1 MTERLSVEANG
12 SRLEEQRFPGRQGRI
27 LFAYLVAQE
36 GRAVPRDE
44 LAEVL
49 WGDELPAT
57 WEKALRVLMTKLRA
71 LLAEC
76 GIDGSSALTSAFGC
90 YQLTLPP
97 DAWIDVDAAAD
108 AVEHAET
115 ALASGRFDDAC
126 AEAAA
131 AAELAR
137 RSFLPGEGGP
147 WVEDQRRDLRDLLVR
162 ALECLRD
169 ASYAAG
175 RFGDALRHA
184 EEITELEPF
193 RESSYRA
200 LMQAHAAA
208 GNPAEALRVYE
219 RCRVFLSEELGVY
232 PSPETEAVYLE
243 ILRSSPGTLDT
254 EADRFEDGPIEA
266 ELPPPPSDEPPRWS
280 RRRVATLSAATV
292 LVAIAAVAAGLAF
305 ASRGKARAAVVLRPN
320 SLVRLDSK
328 TLKPTLDVPIGRMA
342 DLVVAKDG
350 FVWVN
355 HWSLRYKDNAGVRNA
370 GDRKLTRFDPSTR
383 SVQDVGLVSPC
394 GITPD
399 PSGDLWVANC
409 YPELD
414 GRVRGTVVRVH
425 ARTLD
430 EDPPVDLPTVDGFYR
445 GMVYGG
451 GSLWLGG
458 VNGGD
463 TPDRRLIQLD
473 PQTGK
478 KRTFHMARQATVLA
492 WSPGYGDIWISN
504 CGDQSVSRMDLATKT
519 VTTPFE
525 YVSNSPCPVAVGD
538 DGAIWVGDWDASPT
552 RVTRLPAD
560 GTGLPQGILLPRAKF
575 GPGGTPSIA
584 AGAGG
589 IWVAVPDDHAVWR
602 IDPLHPSRPPKRIF
616 LHYAPWGVA
625 VDNDSGAIW
634 VTLRGSTT
642 SVTK

>member
-1 MTERLSVEANG
+1 MEANG
-12 SRLEEQRFPGRQGRI
+12 TRLDEQRFPGRQGRI
-27 LFAYLVAQE
+27 VFAYLAVQK
-36 GRAVPRDE
+36 GRPVPRDE
-44 LAEVL
+44 LAEML
-49 WGDELPAT
+49 WGEELPAT

-71 LLAEC
+71 LLEEC
-76 GIDGSSALTSAFGC
+76 GIDGAGALTSAFGC

-97 DAWIDVDAAAD
+97 DAWIDVEAAASG
-108 AVEHAET
+108 VERAE
-115 ALASGRFDDAC
+115 ADLAAGRFDDAR

-137 RSFLPGEGGP
+137 RSFLPGEDGS
-147 WVEDQRRDLRDLLVR
+147 WVEEQRRDLRDLLLR

-169 ASYAAG
+169 ASFAAG
-175 RFGDALRHA
+175 KFGDALRYA
-184 EEITELEPF
+184 NEITELEPF

-219 RCRVFLSEELGVY
+219 RCRRFLSEELGIY

-243 ILRSSPGTLDT
+243 ILRSPPGQSESVDQPGEETPRD
-254 EADRFEDGPIEA
+254 
-266 ELPPPPSDEPPRWS
+266 ELPAPVSDSPPRRG
-280 RRRVATLSAATV
+280 RRRVTALTTATV
-292 LVAIAAVAAGLAF
+292 VVAVAAAAVGLAF
-305 ASRGKARAAVVLRPN
+305 ASHHKARAPVVLRPN
-320 SLVRLDSK
+320 SLVRIDSE

-342 DLVVAKDG
+342 DLVVAKG
-350 FVWVN
+350 GYVWVN
-355 HWSLRYKDNAGVRNA
+355 HWSLRYTNDAGLHNG
-370 GDRKLTRFDPSTR
+370 GDRVLTRFTPSTGR
-383 SVQDVGLVSPC
+383 VDNLGLVAPC

-409 YPELD
+409 YP
-414 GRVRGTVVRVH
+414 GGNGSGNVQRVH
-425 ARTLD
+425 ARTMQL
-430 EDPPVDLPTVDGFYR
+430 DPPVEVPTVDGYYR
-445 GMVYGG
+445 GMAYGG

-458 VNGGD
+458 VNGLV
-463 TPDRRLIQLD
+463 TDRRLIQFD

-478 KRTFHMARQATVLA
+478 KRTIYMDRQATALA
-492 WSPGYGDIWISN
+492 WSPGYGDLWMSN
-504 CGDQSVSRMDLATKT
+504 FGDSSVSQLHSATKT

-525 YVSNSPCPVAVGD
+525 YVSNDPGPVAVGD
-538 DGAIWVGDWDASPT
+538 DGAMWVGNWDPSPTT

-560 GTGLPQGILLPRAKF
+560 GSGLPQRILLPPAKF

-602 IDPLHPSRPPKRIF
+602 IDPLHPTRPPKRIF
-616 LHYAPWGVA
+616 LHYAPWGVT
-625 VDNDSGAIW
+625 VDNGAIW

-642 SVTK
+642 SVTNN